1 MKNLGSIVL
10 QGLVQLGHQQSLK
23 NDVKSMANTWK
34 HVSKLAIDF
43 RIVHR
48 TVQQQNQMEFNE
60 DLLDWITYSV
70 HNICDLIKNN
80 VHDIIQVNIIDF
92 INSFFFSCK
101 FAYFFH
107 QFQPSKSHQEMTTVL
122 KITSFYLKIL
132 QNLAKEYMND
142 EFRGQKHFI
151 QLFEMVADAR
161 YVRSGFQIST
171 NNHQYN

>member
-92 INSFFFSCK
+92 INSFFFHVNLHI
-101 FAYFFH
+101 FFIN
-107 QFQPSKSHQEMTTVL
+107 FS
-122 KITSFYLKIL
+122 L
-132 QNLAKEYMND
+132 QKATK
-142 EFRGQKHFI
+142 K
-151 QLFEMVADAR
+151 
-161 YVRSGFQIST
+161 
-171 NNHQYN
+171 